1 MRYRARHS
9 AAREEVAGHR
19 KERLPRTR
27 SPAPDLLAAG
37 LVAVGLASP
46 GFLALVTVVGLLRP
60 GYDMAADEIS
70 ALGLGATAAITDGGF
85 AVFGGLLVLF
95 SAGLWR
101 SFRFDRE
108 AVAGAALL
116 GLTGLAVAALA
127 LFPTDP
133 GPRHLTQHGMLHN
146 VALGIAVTG
155 FLAAGVEFT
164 RVFRRLPRWRRL
176 AAYTRAN
183 IIWLAAL
190 WPAWALL
197 SDRQPYDLRP
207 PLGAASGLIERLGV
221 LAMSAWI
228 AAVALHHTRLVLAAR
243 RSATAQTGRPTA
255 RRVRSTSSRRSPE
268 GSPSGSR
275 TR

>member
-1 MRYRARHS
+1 MKDRAQRSKAPTAGRVYGEARFPRAR
-9 AAREEVAGHR
+9 R
-19 KERLPRTR
+19 
-27 SPAPDLLAAG
+27 PAPDLVAAG

-60 GYDMAADEIS
+60 GYDMVADEIS
-70 ALGLGATAAITDGGF
+70 QLGLGATAAITDGGF

-101 SFRFDRE
+101 SFRFDHD
-108 AVAGAALL
+108 AVAGSILL
-116 GLTGLAVAALA
+116 GLTGLGVAALA

-133 GPRHLTQHGMLHN
+133 GPRHLSQHGMLHD

-155 FLAAGVEFT
+155 FLAAGVEFS

-183 IIWLAAL
+183 ILWLAAL
-190 WPAWALL
+190 WPAWAFL

-243 RSATAQTGRPTA
+243 RSASDGPSDRPA
-255 RRVRSTSSRRSPE
+255 RALDQHSPL
-268 GSPSGSR
+268 
-275 TR
+275 T